1 MRRVT
6 WSLSRQYLGKLLTSL
21 AILGSLWVLASCS
34 SGPGQ
39 TTSSTSAQPSGG
51 LTTSGPPVTV
61 NLIAKDLAFDSKT
74 IVVPPGATVTIN
86 FTNKDPGI
94 MHNFALY
101 NDSTAKTS
109 IFVGKFVTGP
119 GTAVYTFT
127 APTRVGDYFFR
138 CDVHPTQM
146 EGTFVVE

>member
-1 MRRVT
+1 M
-6 WSLSRQYLGKLLTSL
+6 
-21 AILGSLWVLASCS
+21 
-34 SGPGQ
+34 
-39 TTSSTSAQPSGG
+39 
-51 LTTSGPPVTV
+51 
-61 NLIAKDLAFDSKT
+61 NLIAKDLAFDTKT
-74 IVVPPGATVTIN
+74 IVVPPGATVAIN
-86 FTNKDPGI
+86 FTNKDPGT

-146 EGTFVVE
+146 EVTFVVE

>member
-1 MRRVT
+1 MR
-6 WSLSRQYLGKLLTSL
+6 LSRQSFGKPLVPL
-21 AILGSLWVLASCS
+21 AVLGSLLIMAACS
-34 SGPGQ
+34 SGPGP
-39 TTSSTSAQPSGG
+39 TTSSTSTKPSGG
-51 LTTSGPPVTV
+51 PTTSGPPVTV
-61 NLIAKDLAFDSKT
+61 NLIAKDLAFDQKT
-74 IVVPPGATVTIN
+74 IVVPPGASVTIN

-109 IFVGKFVTGP
+109 IFVGKLVTGP

-127 APTRVGDYFFR
+127 APAKVGDYFFR

-146 EGTFVVE
+146 TGTFVVE

>member
-1 MRRVT
+1 M
-6 WSLSRQYLGKLLTSL
+6 
-21 AILGSLWVLASCS
+21 
-34 SGPGQ
+34 
-39 TTSSTSAQPSGG
+39 
-51 LTTSGPPVTV
+51 
-61 NLIAKDLAFDSKT
+61 NLIAKDLAFDTKT
-74 IVVPPGATVTIN
+74 IVVPPGATVAIN
-86 FTNKDPGI
+86 FTNKDPGT